1 MTSGAEQDSVS
12 HPQEGIVVA
21 GAGPVGAVC
30 ALALKQ
36 GGLDP
41 LVLEA
46 RPENSPVNDR
56 RTLAL
61 SYGSRLLLERLGI
74 WSRIQEATPIK
85 RIHISHRGGL
95 GRAFLNAQE
104 EQLPALG
111 YVLRYGELARALT
124 DELQAAGVRMRFGVQ
139 ARQVQTQDG
148 MAELQ
153 LAGDAPETLTARLAV
168 IADGG
173 RGEAAPHP
181 KWSHDYA
188 QVAVV
193 AEVMTELP
201 HRNLA
206 YERFTPNG
214 PIALL
219 PRGEGYAL
227 VWVNSPEEAGR
238 IMHLDDA
245 AFLAELHRQFG
256 NRQGRFLAVDMR
268 GQFPLKLDYRG
279 TEAGRH
285 VVRIG
290 NASQTLHPVAGQGFN
305 LGLRDAWELAG
316 SCLQAAPDS
325 LGSAAQLASFAAG
338 RRRDALPGIGFTDFL
353 VRAFSTTNPVAHHLR
368 GLGLMALQAL
378 PPVRH
383 FVARRMLF
391 GKNG

>member
-1 MTSGAEQDSVS
+1 MSQ
-12 HPQEGIVVA
+12 PRQIVIA

-36 GGLDP
+36 GGFDP

-46 RPENSPVNDR
+46 RSENAPINDR

-74 WSRIQEATPIK
+74 WAHVRDATPIN

-95 GRAFLNAQE
+95 GRAFLSARE
-104 EQLPALG
+104 EKLPALG
-111 YVLRYGELARALT
+111 YVLSYGELAQALMG
-124 DELQAAGVRMRFGVQ
+124 ELKQAGVRVRFD
-139 ARQVQTQDG
+139 AQVKKAEACNG
-148 MAELQ
+148 AAEL
-153 LAGDAPETLTARLAV
+153 LLEGEASEILHARLAV

-173 RGEAAPHP
+173 RGKDASPA
-181 KWSHDYA
+181 KWSRDYG

-193 AEVMTELP
+193 AEVKSELP

-219 PRGEGYAL
+219 PRGDGYAL
-227 VWVNSPEEAGR
+227 VWVNAPDEAARIAQLNDEE
-238 IMHLDDA
+238 
-245 AFLAELHRQFG
+245 FLAELHRQFG
-256 NRQGRFLAVDMR
+256 NRQGRFLAVHAR
-268 GQFPLKLDYRG
+268 GRFPLKLDYRG
-279 TEAGRH
+279 TQAGSH

-305 LGLRDAWELAG
+305 LGLRDAWELAE
-316 SCLQAAPDS
+316 SCLDAAPEA
-325 LGSAAQLASFAAG
+325 LGSARQLARFAAG

-353 VRAFSTTNPVAHHLR
+353 VRTFSTTNPVAHHLR

-378 PPVRH
+378 PPARH

>member
-1 MTSGAEQDSVS
+1 VADTPEN
-12 HPQEGIVVA
+12 IIIA

-30 ALALKQ
+30 ALALRQ

-46 RPENSPVNDR
+46 RSEDAPVNDR

-61 SYGSRLLLERLGI
+61 SYGSRLLLDRLGI
-74 WSRIQEATPIK
+74 WPRIREATPIQ

-95 GRAFLNAQE
+95 GRAFLSAQE
-104 EQLPALG
+104 ESLPALG
-111 YVLRYGELARALT
+111 YVLSYGELAQAMMDALK
-124 DELQAAGVRMRFGVQ
+124 EAGVRMRFG
-139 ARQVQTQDG
+139 AQVKKAQPQNA
-148 MAELQ
+148 MAEL
-153 LAGDAPETLTARLAV
+153 LLEGVAPETLAARLAV

-173 RGEAAPHP
+173 RGEDAPPP

-188 QVAVV
+188 QVALV
-193 AEVMTELP
+193 AEVKSELP

-227 VWVNSPEEAGR
+227 VWVNAPEEAAR
-238 IMHLDDA
+238 IMQLDDA

-256 NRQGRFLAVDMR
+256 NRQGRFLSVDMR

-279 TEAGRH
+279 TEAGPH

-305 LGLRDAWELAG
+305 LGLRDAWELAEA
-316 SCLQAAPDS
+316 CLEAAPEN
-325 LGSAAQLASFAAG
+325 LGGAAQLAPFITG
-338 RRRDALPGIGFTDFL
+338 RRRDALPGIGFTDVL
-353 VRAFSTTNPVAHHLR
+353 VRTFSTRNPVAHHLR

-378 PPVRH
+378 PPARH